1 MSSRLELLIATP
13 NGRSSVGAAAA
24 AAAAAG
30 DSGLKSTGERR
41 QDNDT
46 RENDKRGYITTAVQ
60 YEQQYTMAGNLVM
73 LVSTLIF

>member
-13 NGRSSVGAAAA
+13 NGRSSVGAAA